1 MKMHPLFRTGYFR
14 DLLAG
19 QAISAF
25 GDWMATIALMA
36 LVLDL
41 SGSPTAVGGVLA
53 LRLMPSMLAGP
64 LATSAALKWDRRK
77 TMLAMDLIRAGL
89 VVVIPFVHAIWWVYV
104 FAFLTELANLIFL
117 PARDAAIPDLVD
129 HKQLPTANGL
139 ILVSSYG
146 NIPIGAAAFAGITSL
161 PAFFGPIH
169 NHPYVVV
176 FVLDALTYLVSFV
189 MIRRI
194 ELPEESSITDG
205 GEGDDEEE
213 PGFRAFLD
221 AFRYPL
227 LRAVLPGLT
236 SVMLGIGA
244 LFSLGIVYVREV
256 LNAST
261 FGFGLMIAIFGVGAS
276 GAVAWLQ
283 TREEGATITV
293 VRGGV
298 TAMGV
303 MLSIMALV
311 SSLLWSY
318 GVAVLFGAA
327 AATALVGSL
336 TYLQEELEGR
346 RRVIGFAA
354 FHMLFRFGLSLAAIF
369 AGVAVEHIHAVT
381 WPLIGE
387 VAPSS
392 LILFLSGLLVII
404 GGVTIRPG
412 TVHHATTETTT

>member
-1 MKMHPLFRTGYFR
+1 MKLHPLFRPGSFR
-14 DLLAG
+14 DLLTG
-19 QAISAF
+19 QAVSAF

-36 LVLDL
+36 LVLDR
-41 SGSPTAVGGVLA
+41 SNSPTAVGGVLA

-64 LATSAALKWDRRK
+64 LATTAALKWDRRR

-89 VVVIPFVHAIWWVYV
+89 VVLIPLIGHLWWIYT
-104 FAFLTELANLIFL
+104 FAFLTELANLVFL

-139 ILVSSYG
+139 VLISSYG

-161 PAFFGPIH
+161 PAAFGPLH
-169 NHPYVVV
+169 THPYLVV
-176 FVLDALTYLVSFV
+176 FVLDALTYLVSFW
-189 MIRRI
+189 MISRI
-194 ELPEESSITDG
+194 DLPESTSVTGEDG
-205 GEGDDEEE
+205 DEDEPE
-213 PGFRAFLD
+213 PGLRAFID

-227 LRAVLPGLT
+227 LRTVLPGLT

-244 LFSLGIVYVREV
+244 LFSLGIVYVQEV
-256 LNAST
+256 LKAST
-261 FGFGLMIAIFGVGAS
+261 FGFGLMIAIFGVGAA
-276 GAVAWLQ
+276 GAVGWLQ
-283 TREEGATITV
+283 TRDKGATIQV

-298 TAMGV
+298 IAMGI

-369 AGVAVEHIHAVT
+369 AGFAVERIDAVH
-381 WPLIGE
+381 WPVLGT

-392 LILFLSGLLVII
+392 LILFLSGLLVIV
-404 GGVTIRPG
+404 GGVTIRPS
-412 TVHHATTETTT
+412 TVHHATRETTS